1 MIQIGGKT
9 ATKHVNNILSAIFSD
24 ALARNYSW
32 TGRTTTRAKNTFA
45 FQGMKMAKTLIETV
59 LKEHPKATRSEIE
72 QKVMKWF
79 HHAGDRWKR
88 KNAIRVGS
96 PAVTQEKN
104 DVDVIQTT
112 DPGSMATIAM
122 DNEHVQPHVEILEQP
137 ASKALRFR
145 YECEG
150 RSAGSIPGIN
160 STPENKTFPSIRIV
174 GYTGRAMVVVSCVTK
189 DAPYRPHPHNLVGKE
204 ACKQGVCTIEVPA
217 GNMIISF
224 SNLGIQCV
232 KKKDIE
238 EALRVRQELRVD
250 PFRTGF
256 EHKRHPTNIDL
267 NAVRLCFQ
275 VFLEGQRGKFNK
287 PLPPVVSEP
296 IYDKKAMCDLVICKL
311 SHCSAS
317 VAGGMDMILLC
328 EKVAKEDIQV
338 RFFEERDGQLLW
350 EGYGDFQ
357 PTHVHKQTAIAF
369 RTPSY
374 RTQQVEQPVQVYIQ
388 LRRPS
393 DGTTSEPLPFQM
405 LPLGTGR
412 PAFWS
417 LRKAFARKKA
427 DYNTFSKILSTE
439 TALLANVTPKFSR
452 NIDEFN
458 NNDLDA
464 KKPNDKISAL
474 RALNDLYNVKHHVD
488 LCNGDLKA
496 LINSAQN
503 VDQSAKST
511 VLDCE
516 NNEITIIPERN
527 AENNK
532 EISKLYTFGDNNVE
546 NNAFTADYKEGT
558 IDAILY
564 AKSNAQEGS
573 TSASRNVDNSKG
585 RSDWF
590 DYSEIGKWVQKGQAC
605 LKEKTNETETKNETD
620 GGNKSFNEFLS
631 QVTEL
636 DQIYADT
643 HNKLIQTTTDTNVNP
658 QMMDIDV
665 CDNQTYTSLQMA
677 MKNPIELFD
686 ITDDRKYE
694 DVAVP
699 KQDAE
704 VSVASP
710 TLTAKRDVMHE
721 AEERLPPLP
730 PKRIRKMPSMPLLP
744 RPISAQTLTTSSPEA
759 PNKNLPSLPG
769 TLSKHA
775 RQGLFSKLFAKKNKK
790 DKCSESDLIVS
801 KDSDPSLNT
810 SYLMKSSVQD
820 AAQSQIPR
828 SSMTSVTSVKS
839 LKLDDDDAPSYG
851 ADLTEAEH
859 YALYTTMAPR
869 ATASEFD
876 EMSFYYSLV
885 EGGKILTEAKE
896 T

>member
-1 MIQIGGKT
+1 MEQF
-9 ATKHVNNILSAIFSD
+9 NNMTSENINISDIL
-24 ALARNYSW
+24 
-32 TGRTTTRAKNTFA
+32 
-45 FQGMKMAKTLIETV
+45 E
-59 LKEHPKATRSEIE
+59 
-72 QKVMKWF
+72 
-79 HHAGDRWKR
+79 
-88 KNAIRVGS
+88 
-96 PAVTQEKN
+96 
-104 DVDVIQTT
+104 VIQTT

-122 DNEHVQPHVEILEQP
+122 DNEQPYVKIMEQP

-150 RSAGSIPGIN
+150 RSAGSIPGAN
-160 STPENKTFPSIRIV
+160 STPENKTFPSIRII
-174 GYTGRAMVVVSCVTK
+174 GYKGRAMVVVSCVTK

-204 ACKQGVCTIEVPA
+204 VCKQGVCTVEVPA
-217 GNMIISF
+217 GNMIVTF

-238 EALRVRQELRVD
+238 EALKVREDLRVD

-256 EHKRHPTNIDL
+256 EHKKQPTNIDL

-275 VFLEGQRGKFNK
+275 VFLEGSRKGKFTR
-287 PLPPVVSEP
+287 PLTPIVSDP
-296 IYDKKAMCDLVICKL
+296 IYDKKAMSDLVICKL

-317 VAGGMDMILLC
+317 VAGGMEMILLC

-338 RFFEERDGQLLW
+338 RFFEEDDGQLLW
-350 EGYGDFQ
+350 EGFGDFQ

-369 RTPSY
+369 RTPTY
-374 RTQQVEQPVQVYIQ
+374 RMQQVEQPVQVHIQ
-388 LRRPS
+388 LKRPS
-393 DGTTSEPLPFQM
+393 DGATSEPLPFQM

-427 DYNTFSKILSTE
+427 DYSTFSKILATE
-439 TALLANVTPKFSR
+439 TALLSNVSAPKFPR

-464 KKPNDKISAL
+464 KRSNGKISAL
-474 RALNDLYNVKHHVD
+474 RALNDLYNVRNHID
-488 LCNGDLKA
+488 ACNGDLKA
-496 LINSAQN
+496 IINSAQN
-503 VDQSAKST
+503 DQIAKST
-511 VLDCE
+511 VLDYE
-516 NNEITIIPERN
+516 NNEVTVIPENYRD
-527 AENNK
+527 ADNNK
-532 EISKLYTFGDNNVE
+532 DVTKLYTLGNNHNLE
-546 NNAFTADYKEGT
+546 NDTFITDYNKEGT
-558 IDAILY
+558 IGVVPHV
-564 AKSNAQEGS
+564 KSDMQND
-573 TSASRNVDNSKG
+573 SAFASKDQMKIGNSRE

-605 LKEKTNETETKNETD
+605 LKEKNDETELKSETES
-620 GGNKSFNEFLS
+620 GNKSFNEFLS
-631 QVTEL
+631 QVAEL

-643 HNKLIQTTTDTNVNP
+643 HTKLVQAALEPNAHP
-658 QMMDIDV
+658 QLMDVDV

-686 ITDDRKYE
+686 ITDERKYE
-694 DVAVP
+694 DIATP

-704 VSVASP
+704 VPVSPP
-710 TLTAKRDVMHE
+710 TLAAKRDVTRE

-744 RPISAQTLTTSSPEA
+744 RPISSQTLADSSTSEA
-759 PNKNLPSLPG
+759 PNKNLPSLPD
-769 TLSKHA
+769 TLPKHSK
-775 RQGLFSKLFAKKNKK
+775 QGLFSKLFAKKTKK
-790 DKCSESDLIVS
+790 DKCSVPNLSM
-801 KDSDPSLNT
+801 DSDSSLNT
-810 SYLMKSSVQD
+810 SYSLKNSIQD
-820 AAQSQIPR
+820 ASQLQLPR
-828 SSMTSVTSVKS
+828 PSMTSVTSVKS
-839 LKLDDDDAPSYG
+839 LRLDDDDDDITPPYG

-859 YALYTTMAPR
+859 YALYTTMAPH

-876 EMSFYYSLV
+876 DMSFYYSLV

>member
-1 MIQIGGKT
+1 MEQFNGISDGDI
-9 ATKHVNNILSAIFSD
+9 NISD
-24 ALARNYSW
+24 
-32 TGRTTTRAKNTFA
+32 
-45 FQGMKMAKTLIETV
+45 I
-59 LKEHPKATRSEIE
+59 I
-72 QKVMKWF
+72 
-79 HHAGDRWKR
+79 
-88 KNAIRVGS
+88 
-96 PAVTQEKN
+96 
-104 DVDVIQTT
+104 DVIQTT
-112 DPGSMATIAM
+112 DPDSMATIVM
-122 DNEHVQPHVEILEQP
+122 DSEQPRVEILEQP

-150 RSAGSIPGIN
+150 RSAGSIPGVN

-174 GYTGRAMVVVSCVTK
+174 GYKGRAMVVVSCVTK

-204 ACKQGVCTIEVPA
+204 VCKQGVCTVEIPS
-217 GNMIISF
+217 GNMVVTF

-238 EALRVRQELRVD
+238 EALKMRQELRVD

-275 VFLEGQRGKFNK
+275 VFLEGSQKGKFNK
-287 PLPPVVSEP
+287 PLAPIVSDP
-296 IYDKKAMCDLVICKL
+296 IYDKKAMSDLVICKL
-311 SHCSAS
+311 SHCSAP
-317 VAGGMDMILLC
+317 VAGGINMILLC

-338 RFFEERDGQLLW
+338 RFFEERDGQLIW

-374 RTQQVEQPVQVYIQ
+374 RTQEVEQPVQAFIQ

-393 DGTTSEPLPFQM
+393 DGATSEPLPFQM

-417 LRKAFARKKA
+417 LRKAFARKKTE
-427 DYNTFSKILSTE
+427 YSTFTKILSAE
-439 TALLANVTPKFSR
+439 TALFDNVAPKFSR

-458 NNDLDA
+458 NNDLNT
-464 KKPNDKISAL
+464 KKLNSKISAL
-474 RALNDLYNVKHHVD
+474 RALNDLYNVKNHVD

-503 VDQSAKST
+503 VEQPAKSA
-511 VLDCE
+511 VLNYE
-516 NNEITIIPERN
+516 NNETIIPGIN
-527 AENNK
+527 AESNR
-532 EISKLYTFGDNNVE
+532 EISKLYILGDSNVE
-546 NNAFTADYKEGT
+546 NNAFNSEYKER
-558 IDAILY
+558 IVDATPCV
-564 AKSNAQEGS
+564 KSNAQENG
-573 TSASRNVDNSKG
+573 TSVLKSVDNSKD

-590 DYSEIGKWVQKGQAC
+590 DFEIGKWVQKGQVC
-605 LKEKTNETETKNETD
+605 LKEKNNETEFKNET
-620 GGNKSFNEFLS
+620 GGDSRPFNEFLS
-631 QVTEL
+631 QVAEL

-643 HNKLIQTTTDTNVNP
+643 HNKLVQAVAETKVNS

-677 MKNPIELFD
+677 MKNPVELFD

-699 KQDAE
+699 TQDAE
-704 VSVASP
+704 VPVASP
-710 TLTAKRDVMHE
+710 TLTIKRDVMHE
-721 AEERLPPLP
+721 SEERLPPLP

-744 RPISAQTLTTSSPEA
+744 RPISAQTLTTSLTKA
-759 PNKNLPSLPG
+759 PNKDLPSLPG
-769 TLSKHA
+769 TLSKNA
-775 RQGLFSKLFAKKNKK
+775 RQGLFSKLFAKKIKK
-790 DKCSESDLIVS
+790 DKCLDLS
-801 KDSDPSLNT
+801 RDNDPSLNI
-810 SYLMKSSVQD
+810 SYLSRTSVQD
-820 AAQSQIPR
+820 VVQSQIPR
-828 SSMTSVTSVKS
+828 PSMTSVKS
-839 LKLDDDDAPSYG
+839 LKLNDDEPPYG
-851 ADLTEAEH
+851 VDLTEAEH

-885 EGGKILTEAKE
+885 EDGKILTETKE

>member
-1 MIQIGGKT
+1 MEQYNSINDGDL
-9 ATKHVNNILSAIFSD
+9 NISD
-24 ALARNYSW
+24 
-32 TGRTTTRAKNTFA
+32 
-45 FQGMKMAKTLIETV
+45 I
-59 LKEHPKATRSEIE
+59 I
-72 QKVMKWF
+72 
-79 HHAGDRWKR
+79 
-88 KNAIRVGS
+88 
-96 PAVTQEKN
+96 
-104 DVDVIQTT
+104 DVIQTT
-112 DPGSMATIAM
+112 DPDSMATIAM
-122 DNEHVQPHVEILEQP
+122 DSEHVQPRVEILEQP

-150 RSAGSIPGIN
+150 RSAGSIPGVN
-160 STPENKTFPSIRIV
+160 STPENKTFPSIRIL
-174 GYTGRAMVVVSCVTK
+174 GYKGRAMVVVSCVTK
-189 DAPYRPHPHNLVGKE
+189 DMPYRPHPHNLVGKE
-204 ACKQGVCTIEVPA
+204 VCKQGVCTVEVPP
-217 GNMIISF
+217 GNMVVTF

-275 VFLEGQRGKFNK
+275 VFLEGSNKKFNK
-287 PLPPVVSEP
+287 PLPPIVSDP
-296 IYDKKAMCDLVICKL
+296 IYDKKAMSDLVICKL

-338 RFFEERDGQLLW
+338 RFFEERDGQQLW

-393 DGTTSEPLPFQM
+393 DGATSEPLPFQM

-439 TALLANVTPKFSR
+439 TSLLANVTPKFSR

-458 NNDLDA
+458 NNNLDA
-464 KKPNDKISAL
+464 KRANDKISAL
-474 RALNDLYNVKHHVD
+474 RALNDLYNVKNHTDV
-488 LCNGDLKA
+488 CNGDLKA
-496 LINSAQN
+496 LINSAQLI
-503 VDQSAKST
+503 DQSAKDV
-511 VLDCE
+511 VLNGE
-516 NNEITIIPERN
+516 NNEITAVSGN
-527 AENNK
+527 NMENTKDIN
-532 EISKLYTFGDNNVE
+532 KLYSFNNNIE

-558 IDAILY
+558 IDADSY
-564 AKSNAQEGS
+564 AKSNAQEDGI
-573 TSASRNVDNSKG
+573 TASRNVDNSKG
-585 RSDWF
+585 KSDWF

-605 LKEKTNETETKNETD
+605 LKENTEIKIETD
-620 GGNKSFNEFLS
+620 GGSKTFNEFLS
-631 QVTEL
+631 QVAEL

-643 HNKLIQTTTDTNVNP
+643 HNKLVNASTETNVNP

-677 MKNPIELFD
+677 MKNPVELFE
-686 ITDDRKYE
+686 ITDEKRYE

-699 KQDAE
+699 ELDAQ
-704 VSVASP
+704 VPIASP
-710 TLTAKRDVMHE
+710 ILTAKRDMMHE

-744 RPISAQTLTTSSPEA
+744 RPISAQTLTTSPTEA
-759 PNKNLPSLPG
+759 PNKNLPSLPSA
-769 TLSKHA
+769 LSKHA
-775 RQGLFSKLFAKKNKK
+775 RQGLFSKLFAKRNKK
-790 DKCSESDLIVS
+790 DKCSESDLDR
-801 KDSDPSLNT
+801 DSDLSLNT
-810 SYLMKSSVQD
+810 SYLLKNSVQD

-828 SSMTSVTSVKS
+828 PSMTSGTSVKS
-839 LKLDDDDAPSYG
+839 LKLDDDDTPSYDV
-851 ADLTEAEH
+851 DLTEAEH

-869 ATASEFD
+869 ATVSEFD

>member
-1 MIQIGGKT
+1 MEQYNGMNDG
-9 ATKHVNNILSAIFSD
+9 NINISD
-24 ALARNYSW
+24 I
-32 TGRTTTRAKNTFA
+32 
-45 FQGMKMAKTLIETV
+45 IE
-59 LKEHPKATRSEIE
+59 
-72 QKVMKWF
+72 
-79 HHAGDRWKR
+79 
-88 KNAIRVGS
+88 
-96 PAVTQEKN
+96 
-104 DVDVIQTT
+104 VIQTT

-122 DNEHVQPHVEILEQP
+122 DNDHVQPYVEILEQP

-174 GYTGRAMVVVSCVTK
+174 GYNGRAMVIVSCVTK
-189 DAPYRPHPHNLVGKE
+189 DAPDNKGYRPHPHNLVGKE
-204 ACKQGVCTIEVPA
+204 VCKQGVCKVEVPA
-217 GNMIISF
+217 GNMVVTF

-256 EHKRHPTNIDL
+256 EHKRHPTSIDL

-275 VFLEGQRGKFNK
+275 VFLEGSQKGKFNK
-287 PLPPVVSEP
+287 PLPPVVSDP
-296 IYDKKAMCDLVICKL
+296 IYDKKAMSDLVICKL

-317 VAGGMDMILLC
+317 VAGSMDMILLC

-393 DGTTSEPLPFQM
+393 DGATSEPLPFQM

-427 DYNTFSKILSTE
+427 DYNTFSKILATE
-439 TALLANVTPKFSR
+439 TALLANVTPKFPR

-464 KKPNDKISAL
+464 KKPHDKISAL
-474 RALNDLYNVKHHVD
+474 RALNELYNVKNHID
-488 LCNGDLKA
+488 FCNGDLKTI
-496 LINSAQN
+496 INSAQN
-503 VDQSAKST
+503 VDRGTKST
-511 VLDCE
+511 VLDYE
-516 NNEITIIPERN
+516 NNEVTMSPESN
-527 AENNK
+527 VESK
-532 EISKLYTFGDNNVE
+532 TEINKLYILGDNNV
-546 NNAFTADYKEGT
+546 NNDTLTMNYKEGIVEAVPCKKPDIPDNET
-558 IDAILY
+558 T
-564 AKSNAQEGS
+564 
-573 TSASRNVDNSKG
+573 TSQNIDNSKN

-605 LKEKTNETETKNETD
+605 LKEKSNETADK
-620 GGNKSFNEFLS
+620 NKSLNEFLS
-631 QVTEL
+631 QVAEL

-643 HNKLIQTTTDTNVNP
+643 HNKLAQASTETNTN
-658 QMMDIDV
+658 QMMDVDV

-699 KQDAE
+699 RQDAE
-704 VSVASP
+704 IPVPSP
-710 TLTAKRDVMHE
+710 TSAPKRDVTSE

-744 RPISAQTLTTSSPEA
+744 RPISAQTFNDSSSEA

-769 TLSKHA
+769 TLPKHA
-775 RQGLFSKLFAKKNKK
+775 KQGLFSKLFAKKNKK
-790 DKCSESDLIVS
+790 DKCSIPNLSG
-801 KDSDPSLNT
+801 DSDSSLN
-810 SYLMKSSVQD
+810 SLYSLKSVVQD
-820 AAQSQIPR
+820 DTQSQLPR
-828 SSMTSVTSVKS
+828 PSITSVTSVKS
-839 LKLDDDDAPSYG
+839 LKLDGDETPPYG
-851 ADLTEAEH
+851 LDLTEAEH
-859 YALYTTMAPR
+859 YALYTTMAPH

-876 EMSFYYSLV
+876 DLSFYYSLV
-885 EGGKILTEAKE
+885 EGGKILMEGKE

>member
-1 MIQIGGKT
+1 MQ
-9 ATKHVNNILSAIFSD
+9 A
-24 ALARNYSW
+24 
-32 TGRTTTRAKNTFA
+32 
-45 FQGMKMAKTLIETV
+45 
-59 LKEHPKATRSEIE
+59 
-72 QKVMKWF
+72 
-79 HHAGDRWKR
+79 
-88 KNAIRVGS
+88 
-96 PAVTQEKN
+96 
-104 DVDVIQTT
+104 
-112 DPGSMATIAM
+112 
-122 DNEHVQPHVEILEQP
+122 
-137 ASKALRFR
+137 
-145 YECEG
+145 
-150 RSAGSIPGIN
+150 
-160 STPENKTFPSIRIV
+160 
-174 GYTGRAMVVVSCVTK
+174 
-189 DAPYRPHPHNLVGKE
+189 
-204 ACKQGVCTIEVPA
+204 
-217 GNMIISF
+217 
-224 SNLGIQCV
+224 
-232 KKKDIE
+232 
-238 EALRVRQELRVD
+238 
-250 PFRTGF
+250 
-256 EHKRHPTNIDL
+256 
-267 NAVRLCFQ
+267 
-275 VFLEGQRGKFNK
+275 
-287 PLPPVVSEP
+287 
-296 IYDKKAMCDLVICKL
+296 
-311 SHCSAS
+311 
-317 VAGGMDMILLC
+317 
-328 EKVAKEDIQV
+328 
-338 RFFEERDGQLLW
+338 
-350 EGYGDFQ
+350 
-357 PTHVHKQTAIAF
+357 
-369 RTPSY
+369 
-374 RTQQVEQPVQVYIQ
+374 YIQ

-393 DGTTSEPLPFQM
+393 DGATSEPLPFQM

-427 DYNTFSKILSTE
+427 DYSTFSKILSTE

-458 NNDLDA
+458 NNDSDA
-464 KKPNDKISAL
+464 KRPNDKISAL

-503 VDQSAKST
+503 VDQFAKNA

-516 NNEITIIPERN
+516 NNEMTIIPGRN
-527 AENNK
+527 VESNK
-532 EISKLYTFGDNNVE
+532 EISKTYAFNSNNVE
-546 NNAFTADYKEGT
+546 NNAFTADYKEGP

-564 AKSNAQEGS
+564 AKSNVQEDG
-573 TSASRNVDNSKG
+573 TKNVDNSKG

-605 LKEKTNETETKNETD
+605 LKEKNESEIKNETD

-631 QVTEL
+631 QVAEL

-643 HNKLIQTTTDTNVNP
+643 HNKLVQATTETNINP
-658 QMMDIDV
+658 QTMDIDV

-710 TLTAKRDVMHE
+710 ILTAKRDVMHE

-744 RPISAQTLTTSSPEA
+744 HPISAQTLTTSIEA

-775 RQGLFSKLFAKKNKK
+775 RQGLFSKLFPKKNKK
-790 DKCSESDLIVS
+790 DKCPGSDLS
-801 KDSDPSLNT
+801 RDSDPSLNT
-810 SYLMKSSVQD
+810 SYLLQSSVQD
-820 AAQSQIPR
+820 TAQSQIPR
-828 SSMTSVTSVKS
+828 PSMASVTSVRS
-839 LKLDDDDAPSYG
+839 LKLDDDDTPPYG
-851 ADLTEAEH
+851 VDLTEAEH